1 MVQITTMVIS
11 TRKGFRFPP
20 FRMPFFSLALFCMVD
35 FSPPANVK
43 LKKQAISPAISKKH
57 PLPGFVGVDL
67 VYDAD
72 KVPLCLGEDVA
83 CTAYPHGIEGE
94 GNSIQGNVSPVQ
106 ILHVGKAAV
115 IAADVVASV

>member
-1 MVQITTMVIS
+1 M
-11 TRKGFRFPP
+11 
-20 FRMPFFSLALFCMVD
+20 
-35 FSPPANVK
+35 
-43 LKKQAISPAISKKH
+43 
-57 PLPGFVGVDL
+57 GVDL

-115 IAADVVASV
+115 IAADVVAICVSDNVAQSTPVLDDDAFSFFDVNSGKFIVEPGLFRIYVGPSSADLPLRTEIML